1 MTAAFPSAFAGCFPD
16 CPCALA
22 QAEWRV
28 VDEVDA
34 AGLEA
39 LVQLGDGVG
48 IVAKAE
54 DVEVFCGQR
63 EQAPAVFF
71 EEVVLVFEVGHVF
84 RP

>member
-1 MTAAFPSAFAGCFPD
+1 MTAAFPSALAGGFLD
-16 CPCALA
+16 CLGALA
-22 QAEWRV
+22 QGEWRV

-39 LVQLGDGVG
+39 LVQLCDGVG
-48 IVAKAE
+48 VVAKAE

-84 RP
+84 GP